1 MKYNTFTWWLQAWRR
16 DGAIVHMKSFNTWC
30 ISICNA
36 IIFELHDF
44 LPTIQLSSGIC
55 QNTTREAESLAK
67 PELQNTSC
75 YSCCQCCIL
84 IIKSEIR
91 IQMRQSDR
99 KQPGRGSRLLLSSH
113 LEKQLLKLQ
122 LQLQFSVLPV
132 QHFKQSLKQ
141 QALWNYF
148 AAIYLTKLDCL
159 RDNDWKMSSL
169 NI

>member
-55 QNTTREAESLAK
+55 QNTTREAESLVK

-113 LEKQLLKLQ
+113 LHRETASKTAIAIAIFCSPCPALQTIPKAASTVKLFCCDLLDKVGLLK
-122 LQLQFSVLPV
+122 
-132 QHFKQSLKQ
+132 
-141 QALWNYF
+141 
-148 AAIYLTKLDCL
+148 
-159 RDNDWKMSSL
+159 R
-169 NI
+169 